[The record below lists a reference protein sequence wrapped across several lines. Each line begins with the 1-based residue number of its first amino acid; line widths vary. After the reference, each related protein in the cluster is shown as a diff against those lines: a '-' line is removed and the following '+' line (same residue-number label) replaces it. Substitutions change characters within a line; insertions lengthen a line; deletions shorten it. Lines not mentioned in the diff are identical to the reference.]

1 MSVIAFYAG
10 WSLLALGLAGVALWG
25 FVRRGH
31 WEEAET
37 VKYALFRRLS
47 AEAPDPAP
55 APGAATPAALA
66 ALAAALALYATGF
79 LAGVSLSLLR

>member
-10 WSLLALGLAGVALWG
+10 WTLLALGLAGIALCG
-25 FVRRGH
+25 SIRRDH

-37 VKYALFRRLS
+37 VKYALYRRLA

-55 APGAATPAALA
+55 APGASTPTALA
-66 ALAAALALYATGF
+66 ALAAALSLYALGF
-79 LAGVSLSLLR
+79 LLGVSFSLVR